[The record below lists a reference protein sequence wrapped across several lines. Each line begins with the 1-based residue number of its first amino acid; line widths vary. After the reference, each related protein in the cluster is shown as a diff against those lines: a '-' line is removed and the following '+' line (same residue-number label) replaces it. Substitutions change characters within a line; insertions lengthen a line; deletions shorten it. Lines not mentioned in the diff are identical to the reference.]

1 MLIPHRMLRL
11 CVFCGS
17 ASGTDPV
24 HSAHAVVLGQLLV
37 ERGLGLVYGGARV
50 GLMGTLADAVLAAG
64 GEVIGVIPE
73 GLVER
78 EIAHPGLDELIVT
91 PNMHAR
97 KAAMAARADAFLAL
111 PGGLGTLEELFEV
124 WTWAELGLHTKP
136 CALLDQTGYYAA
148 LRSFLQ
154 HAASEGFMKPSQLN
168 RLLVA
173 SDPEAL
179 LDRLVTA
186 IEAAGTAA
194 PALEQ
199 T

>member
-1 MLIPHRMLRL
+1 MLRL

-17 ASGTDPV
+17 SSGNDPV
-24 HSAHAVVLGQLLV
+24 HRAHAVALGELLV
-37 ERGLGLVYGGARV
+37 ARGLGLVYGGARV
-50 GLMGTLADAVLAAG
+50 GLMGALADAVLAAG

-78 EIAHPGLDELIVT
+78 EIAHPGLNELIVT

-97 KAAMAARADAFLAL
+97 KAAMAARAHAFLAL

-136 CALLDQTGYYAA
+136 CGLLDQTGYYSA

-154 HAASEGFMKPSQLN
+154 HAADEGFMKPA
-168 RLLVA
+168 RLSRLIVDD
-173 SDPEAL
+173 DPEAL
-179 LDRLVTA
+179 LRRLVAA
-186 IEAAGTAA
+186 IEVAGKTA
-194 PALEQ
+194 PLLEQ